1 VDLVFFGHVH
11 NYERTC
17 AVYQENCNGMPVKDA
32 NGIDVYDN
40 SNYTAP
46 VHAIVGAGGFSL
58 DNFPNNVRVTSHVC
72 SSKQMLL
79 AVNNDSISFM
89 NWEFII

>member
-17 AVYQENCNGMPVKDA
+17 AVYQSKCKSIPKKDA
-32 NGIDVYDN
+32 SGIDTYDN

-46 VHAIVGAGGFSL
+46 IHAIVGAGGFSL
-58 DNFPNNVRVTSHVC
+58 DNFPKNVRA
-72 SSKQMLL
+72 K
-79 AVNNDSISFM
+79 
-89 NWEFII
+89 